1 MSCHCFKQHCLGLP
15 GRVPGDL
22 QAHVTLAKL
31 FHLYDVF
38 SFPKVWGSKPCPQ
51 DCVPEN
57 AGTVLRTCSL
67 ACCTTKKQ
75 MGFQWHGDPMG
86 PHGFTRLHAWD
97 PHQDH
102 CSTLRLFKFNI
113 IKNTSAELVNAC
125 RKEWGPCSGS
135 ARPRLR
141 RACHPVPLDLPV
153 LTLGRAARKRKLK
166 TRQGGQV

>member
-1 MSCHCFKQHCLGLP
+1 MM
-15 GRVPGDL
+15 
-22 QAHVTLAKL
+22 
-31 FHLYDVF
+31 
-38 SFPKVWGSKPCPQ
+38 SFPSRRCGEANHAPKTVSLKMQEQFYARAACHAARQRNKWGS
-51 DCVPEN
+51 N
-57 AGTVLRTCSL
+57 GTET
-67 ACCTTKKQ
+67 
-75 MGFQWHGDPMG
+75 PMG
-86 PHGFTRLHAWD
+86 PRGFTRLHAWD